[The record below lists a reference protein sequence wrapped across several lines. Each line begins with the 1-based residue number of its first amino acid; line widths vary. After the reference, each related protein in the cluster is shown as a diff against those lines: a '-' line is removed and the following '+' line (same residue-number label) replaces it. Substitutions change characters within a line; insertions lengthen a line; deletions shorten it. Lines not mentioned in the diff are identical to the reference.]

1 MKSGRRRFRDILI
14 WVGGLFIMG
23 ATIIFLVNLN
33 AFWVPAIV
41 GFIFILAVIVYLVMG
56 GFGVE

>member
-14 WVGGLFIMG
+14 WVGGVFIMG
-23 ATIIFLVNLN
+23 ATIIFMVNLN
-33 AFWVPAIV
+33 TFWVPAIV